1 MTRPGLGCNHCC
13 PPRQGYLMGTLAQ
26 NAQPLCSSLLIPQ
39 PWPAH
44 QEARNSLQAMALGP
58 CEVHVAVQGPGEVL
72 QGFFCH
78 GNLPLGHEDVLAR
91 EVAQSARAAQDTD
104 DRLAEAARRAP
115 PCLTC
120 IRPGL
125 P

>member
-1 MTRPGLGCNHCC
+1 
-13 PPRQGYLMGTLAQ
+13 MGTLAQ

-39 PWPAH
+39 LWPAH
-44 QEARNSLQAMALGP
+44 QAAGNSLQAVALGP

-78 GNLPLGHEDVLAR
+78 LNLPLGHEDMLAR
-91 EVAQSARAAQDTD
+91 EVAQSAQVEQDTG
-104 DRLAEAARRAP
+104 DRLAVATRRTP
-115 PCLTC
+115 PYLTSFK
-120 IRPGL
+120 PGL